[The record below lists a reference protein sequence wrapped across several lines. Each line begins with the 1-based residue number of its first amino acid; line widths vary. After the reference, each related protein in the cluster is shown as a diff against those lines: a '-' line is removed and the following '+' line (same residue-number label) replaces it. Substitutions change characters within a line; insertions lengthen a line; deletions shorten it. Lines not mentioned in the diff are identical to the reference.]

1 MRYLTLFSA
10 LLMTFSISAAE
21 TTKLSAFE
29 MFEEQKAT
37 ILKDIKDDTI
47 YDEIEYSDVKLVKGA
62 LENMTITL
70 SGVTDVTE
78 LSDDSKAELFNNQ
91 EIVNTILT
99 MAENDSRMVCRRR
112 GTLGT
117 NFKTTTC
124 ESMKDRR
131 ERQEAD
137 RIAIDNMIRQ
147 TPIDSN

>member
-1 MRYLTLFSA
+1 
-10 LLMTFSISAAE
+10 
-21 TTKLSAFE
+21 

>member
-37 ILKDIKDDTI
+37 ILKDIKEDTI

-70 SGVTDVTE
+70 SGVTDVIE